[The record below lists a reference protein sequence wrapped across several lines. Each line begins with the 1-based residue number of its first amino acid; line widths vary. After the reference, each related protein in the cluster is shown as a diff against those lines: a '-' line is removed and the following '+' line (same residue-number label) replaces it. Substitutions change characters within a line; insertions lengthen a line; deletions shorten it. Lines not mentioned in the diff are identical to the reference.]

1 MPTEC
6 SPALFEFPPVKNPPS
21 TLARFDSGALIT
33 SDAGALLLGQ
43 TDRAIRL
50 TERFAACFADAHR
63 WAGGST
69 RSRPW

>member
-6 SPALFEFPPVKNPPS
+6 SPAMFEFPPVEGRPVV
-21 TLARFDSGALIT
+21 AAFDGGAIT

-50 TERFAACFADAHR
+50 TERFAACFPDRRRPELVEHEV
-63 WAGGST
+63 
-69 RSRPW
+69 RPW